1 MLRIGMLV
9 KYLIRSNSYIYSTKI
24 AFFNQIETI
33 MLLHQQFVRI
43 AKKNSKKL
51 AIKDKTTKS
60 DVPYGRALIG
70 ALILAKKFH
79 KYDKGYIGIMIP
91 TSAGCALATV
101 GALMSGRVPV
111 MINYSTGAEEN
122 VKYAQEKC
130 NFKTVI
136 ASKALLDK
144 IECPVMD
151 GMVLIED
158 LMKGVTTGEKLKAAL
173 RTKLPTGMIL
183 NSIHKG
189 DENDNAAI
197 LFTSGSEKDPK
208 VVQLTHKNLASNIE
222 NLCEHE
228 GITGDDIILANLV
241 FFHIFGLTV
250 NLWVAF
256 VKGMTMIAYANP
268 TDFQTICNIA
278 REEKPT
284 LMVGTPSFFWGY
296 LKKSE
301 PGDFESVRIMV
312 AGADKCPDALR
323 EGYMKKHGV
332 TLMEGY
338 GATET
343 SPVVSANSLEF
354 NRPGSTGKVIPNVQV
369 RIESLD
375 TGEECKTGEVGKI
388 LVKGDLIMKGYLGQ
402 PELTA
407 EAIVDGWY
415 NTGDMG
421 YLDED
426 GYLWHSGRFKRFV
439 KIGGEMVSLVKVEN
453 VMEQHLPE
461 GVACCIVE
469 IPDEIKGATIVAA
482 VTKDINKVAILR
494 KMGKVLPNIALPRQF
509 FVIEELPMMGTG
521 KIDFRSVTELVNDMV
536 DNPDAN

>member
-1 MLRIGMLV
+1 
-9 KYLIRSNSYIYSTKI
+9 
-24 AFFNQIETI
+24 
-33 MLLHQQFVRI
+33 MLLHQQFVRT
-43 AKKNSKKL
+43 AKKYSKKL

-70 ALILAKKFH
+70 ALILAKKFN

-111 MINYSTGAEEN
+111 MINYSTGAEKN
-122 VKYAQEKC
+122 AKYAQEKC
-130 NFKTVI
+130 NFKTII

-144 IECPVMD
+144 IGCPVME

-158 LMKGVTTGEKLKAAL
+158 IMKGVTTGEKLKAAL
-173 RTKLPTGMIL
+173 KTKLPTGLIL

-189 DENDNAAI
+189 EENDNAAI

-208 VVQLTHKNLASNIE
+208 VVQLTHKNIASNI
-222 NLCEHE
+222 LSFC
-228 GITGDDIILANLV
+228 DYVDIHSTDILLANLV

-250 NLWVAF
+250 NLWVTF
-256 VKGMTMIAYANP
+256 VKGMTMVTYANP

-278 REEKPT
+278 REEAPT
-284 LMVGTPSFFWGY
+284 IMVGTPSFFWGY

-301 PGDFESVRIMV
+301 PGDFKSIRIMV

-323 EGYMKKHGV
+323 DGYQKKHGV
-332 TLMEGY
+332 TLLEGY

-343 SPVVSANSLEF
+343 SPVVSVNSPEH
-354 NRPGSTGKVIPNVQV
+354 NRPGSTGKVIPGVQV
-369 RIESLD
+369 RIEHLE

-402 PELTA
+402 PELTT

-461 GVACCIVE
+461 GVSCCIVE

-482 VTKDINKVAILR
+482 VTKEINKVAILR
-494 KMGKVLPNIALPRQF
+494 KMGQELPNIALPRQF
-509 FVIEELPMMGTG
+509 YVIEELPMMGTG